1 MLHCR
6 NVITKPYRTAIFMES
21 QETTGI
27 MELIDKAAPPAD
39 VLLPLHNSDGGMT
52 VKNQPTCYM
61 HASTSD
67 NTRIAYQ
74 ADIRHFIRWGGR
86 LPTSGDVV
94 LQYLR
99 YYAAL
104 LNPRTLARRL
114 TAIKNW
120 HLYQGFADPTGH
132 SAIHKT
138 LTGIR
143 NVHGKPKDKATP
155 LTLETVAKM
164 SALLRKSDR
173 LIDCRNRA
181 LLLLGFFGAFRRS
194 ELVSI
199 QWDDITYVPEGL
211 EIMIPRS
218 KTDQGGD
225 GQICA
230 IPHSNDPMLCPVTA
244 LTEWRERSTRGADYV
259 FRQITAGGRVLDTAI
274 KPHQVNIVIKSIAV
288 TCGLPNADA
297 YSSHSLRR
305 GFATEASRKG
315 APFGSIMRH
324 GRWRHEGTVLGYIDE
339 GTRFDQNAASIML
352 SHHPKNEIVDKENE
366 RGKKE

>member
-1 MLHCR
+1 MKSKETTEIMD
-6 NVITKPYRTAIFMES
+6 ITDRTAPP
-21 QETTGI
+21 TG
-27 MELIDKAAPPAD
+27 D
-39 VLLPLHNSDGGMT
+39 LLPLHNGEGDMV
-52 VKNQPTCYM
+52 VKNNPTCYM
-61 HASTSD
+61 HAATSS

-74 ADIRHFIRWGGR
+74 ADIRHFLCWGGR
-86 LPTSGDVV
+86 LPTSGEVV

-99 YYAAL
+99 YYAEL

-132 SAIHKT
+132 PAIHKT

-143 NVHGKPKDKATP
+143 NVHGKPKNKATP
-155 LTLETVAKM
+155 LTLETIAKM
-164 SALLRKSDR
+164 SSLLSQSDR

-199 QWDDITYVPEGL
+199 QWKDITYVPEGI
-211 EIMIPRS
+211 EVMISRS

-225 GQICA
+225 GQVCA
-230 IPHSNDPMLCPVTA
+230 IPDSHDAILCPVTA
-244 LTEWRERSTRGADYV
+244 LTQWQERSGSDSDYV
-259 FRQITAGGRVLDTAI
+259 FGKITAGGRVLNAAI
-274 KPHQVNIVIKSIAV
+274 KAHQVNVVIKAIAI
-288 TCGLPNADA
+288 TCGLPDADS

-339 GTRFDQNAASIML
+339 GKRFDQNAASIML
-352 SHHPKNEIVDKENE
+352 DHYSNETADKNNE